1 MQKSRGANASPL
13 QTVRVNAR
21 SDMADVQSPHAPGDS
36 SATTRAEPNPS
47 EARRGTVPRVS
58 PNPHG
63 ASLIERARSETV
75 PVWVLLPLR
84 AFMGFTFVF
93 AGLQKLA
100 NRQFFTAGA
109 PGSIQEQLQASVR
122 TSPVHF
128 LVTPAL
134 HAPVA
139 FGVAIALA
147 EIAIGLGVGL
157 GLLGRVA
164 AAGGML
170 LSLLFFLTVSFNTWP
185 YYYGSDIVFLFAWT
199 PLLLAGSGPL
209 SLDAIVQNSARRKL
223 GVPDDTPL
231 EGDVGRRALLR
242 QLGTAGVLATFG
254 VFLAGITAAVGRATS
269 KSTRLAGGPGLT
281 PVGGGS
287 SGSTGTT
294 ATTSTSGTS
303 PGSST
308 STPVATPKGTRIGP
322 GSSVPVGGAASFT
335 DPATG
340 QPAYVVQ
347 PTTGK
352 FVAFSAICTHAGCT
366 VGFQKGSPPEFVCPC
381 HGSIY
386 NATTGQVIQGPAVEA
401 LPQIALAE
409 SAGGELFADA

>member
-1 MQKSRGANASPL
+1 
-13 QTVRVNAR
+13 
-21 SDMADVQSPHAPGDS
+21 MADVHSPHAPGDS
-36 SATTRAEPNPS
+36 PAAVGEHSNS
-47 EARRGTVPRVS
+47 SQLGHGTVPRVS
-58 PNPHG
+58 PDPHG
-63 ASLIERARSETV
+63 NSLVERARSESV

-100 NRQFFTAGA
+100 SRSFFTAGA
-109 PGSIQEQLQASVR
+109 PGSIQEQLQASDR
-122 TSPVHF
+122 TSPVRF

-139 FGVAIALA
+139 FGIVIALA
-147 EIAIGLGVGL
+147 EIAIGLGVAL

-209 SLDAIVQNSARRKL
+209 SLDAALQRSARRL
-223 GVPDDTPL
+223 QQPDDAPV
-231 EGDVGRRALLR
+231 EGDVGRRVLLR
-242 QLGTAGVLATFG
+242 QLGAAGAVGACGLFVAGV
-254 VFLAGITAAVGRATS
+254 TAAIGRASS
-269 KSTRLAGGPGLT
+269 KSTSLATGPGLS

-287 SGSTGTT
+287 TGPTASTGSTP
-294 ATTSTSGTS
+294 TSSGTS
-303 PGSST
+303 PGS
-308 STPVATPKGTRIGP
+308 STPVATPKGTRIGSA
-322 GSSVPVGGAASFT
+322 SSVKVGGAASFT

-347 PTTGK
+347 PTAGK
-352 FVAFSAICTHAGCT
+352 YVAFSAICTHQGCT
-366 VGFQKGSPPEFVCPC
+366 VGFQSGSPLEFVCPC
-381 HGSIY
+381 HGSIF
-386 NATTGQVIQGPAVEA
+386 NATTGEVIQGPAVLP
-401 LPQIALAE
+401 LPQITLAE
-409 SAGGELFADA
+409 SSSGELYADG

>member
-1 MQKSRGANASPL
+1 M
-13 QTVRVNAR
+13 
-21 SDMADVQSPHAPGDS
+21 
-36 SATTRAEPNPS
+36 
-47 EARRGTVPRVS
+47 PRVG
-58 PNPHG
+58 PDPHG
-63 ASLIERARSETV
+63 TSLIDRARSETV

-109 PGSIQEQLQASVR
+109 PGSIQEQLQASAR

-157 GLLGRVA
+157 GLFGRVA

-185 YYYGSDIVFLFAWT
+185 YYYGSDIVFVFAWT

-209 SLDAIVQNSARRKL
+209 SLDAVVQLSARRKL
-223 GVPDDTPL
+223 RVPDDTPL
-231 EGDVGRRALLR
+231 EGDVGRRAFLR
-242 QLGTAGVLATFG
+242 QLNAATALATFG
-254 VFLAGITAAVGRATS
+254 LFLAGVTAAVGRATS
-269 KSTRLAGGPGLT
+269 KSTHLASGPGLT

-287 SGSTGTT
+287 TGSTGSTSTT
-294 ATTSTSGTS
+294 PTTSGAGS
-303 PGSST
+303 SST
-308 STPVATPKGTRIGP
+308 STPVARRPKGTRIGP
-322 GSSVPVGGAASFT
+322 ASSVPVGGAASFT
-335 DPATG
+335 DPQTG

-347 PTTGK
+347 PTAGK

-366 VGFQKGSPPEFVCPC
+366 VGFQSGSPPEFVCPC

-386 NATTGQVIQGPAVEA
+386 NATSGQVIQGPAVEA
-401 LPQIALAE
+401 LPSITLAQ
-409 SAGGELFADA
+409 SSSGELFADA

>member
-1 MQKSRGANASPL
+1 
-13 QTVRVNAR
+13 
-21 SDMADVQSPHAPGDS
+21 MADVQSTHAPGDS
-36 SATTRAEPNPS
+36 AAPKRDASNSPRA
-47 EARRGTVPRVS
+47 ARGTVPPVS
-58 PNPHG
+58 PNLHG
-63 ASLIERARSETV
+63 TSLVERARSETV

-84 AFMGFTFVF
+84 GFMGFTFVF

-109 PGSIQEQLQASVR
+109 PGSIQEQLQASAR

-147 EIAIGLGVGL
+147 EIGIGLGVGL
-157 GLLGRVA
+157 GLFGRVA

-199 PLLLAGSGPL
+199 PLFLAGSGPL
-209 SLDAIVQNSARRKL
+209 SLDAALQLSARRKL
-223 GVPDDTPL
+223 GVPEYTPL
-231 EGDVGRRALLR
+231 EGDVGRRAFLR
-242 QLGTAGVLATFG
+242 QLNAATALGAFG
-254 VFLAGITAAVGRATS
+254 LFLAGITAAVGRATS
-269 KSTRLAGGPGLT
+269 KSTRLSSGPGLT

-287 SGSTGTT
+287 TGTT
-294 ATTSTSGTS
+294 G
-303 PGSST
+303 ST
-308 STPVATPKGTRIGP
+308 STPTTSDAGSSSTTTPVGTPKGTRIGP
-322 GSSVPVGGAASFT
+322 ASSVPVGGAASFT
-335 DPATG
+335 DPGTG

-347 PTTGK
+347 PTAGK
-352 FVAFSAICTHAGCT
+352 LVAFSAICTHAGCT
-366 VGFQKGSPPEFVCPC
+366 VGFQSGSPPEFVCPC

-386 NATTGQVIQGPAVEA
+386 NATSGQVIQGPAVEA
-401 LPQIALAE
+401 LPQITLAV
-409 SAGGELFADA
+409 STSGDLFADA